1 MGLKTGLF
9 CAVVLLVMLPLRSA
23 SQDMLL
29 IPMDLRQS
37 EHLKAY
43 GIAYFA
49 LERQIDVDWLLN
61 YRGGSFLLQYN
72 DVIARE
78 CRIRNVRYER
88 ISGAQASQIYAE
100 VQREDA
106 NMDVVRC
113 ETPPKIAVYVPPGF
127 QPWDD
132 AVTLAL
138 EYAEIPY
145 EKIFNKEVIEGDI
158 YEYDW
163 LHLHH
168 EDFTG
173 QYGKFYASYS
183 NAPWYIDK
191 VRTYEQIAA
200 DLGFD
205 KVSEMKL
212 AVALAIREYIASG
225 GFVFAMCSATDTF
238 DIALAAKLVEIVDVM
253 YNGTPPDPDFNE
265 KLDFTQTLVFES
277 FQVEENPLR
286 YEFSNIDIP
295 PTDTGPSVPREADYF
310 TLFEFSAKH
319 DPIPTMLT
327 QNHVNVISGFMGQT
341 TNFDEQFIK
350 PHIVIMAKREGSREV
365 KYLHGQHGR
374 GTFTFY
380 GGHDPEDYQHAVGDP
395 PTDLSLYPNSP
406 GYRLILNNVLFP
418 AARPKPQKTELF
430 DMDGLLHLLGEAQ

>member
-1 MGLKTGLF
+1 MRNWFF
-9 CAVVLLVMLPLRSA
+9 CAVIFVVVLSFPLA
-23 SQDMLL
+23 SQDMML
-29 IPMDLRQS
+29 IPMDLQQS

-43 GIAYFA
+43 GIAYMA
-49 LERQIDVDWLLN
+49 LEKEIDVDWLLN
-61 YRGGSFLLQYN
+61 YRGGSFLMQYHE
-72 DVIARE
+72 VIARE
-78 CRIRNVRYER
+78 NRIRNVTYER
-88 ISGAQASQIYAE
+88 ISGTQAAQIYAE
-100 VQREDA
+100 VQAEDS

-113 ETPPKIAVYVPPGF
+113 EVPPKIAVYIPPGY

-145 EKIFNKEVIEGDI
+145 EQVFNEEVLNGAI

-183 NAPWYIDK
+183 NAPWYIEQ
-191 VRTYEQIAA
+191 VRKYETIAA
-200 DLGFD
+200 ELGFD

-212 AVALAIREYIASG
+212 AVALEIREYIASG

-238 DIALAAKLVEIVDVM
+238 DIALAAKQVDIVDVM
-253 YNGTPPDPDFNE
+253 YNGTPPDPNFNDN
-265 KLDFTQTLVFES
+265 LDFSQTLVFEN
-277 FQVEENPLR
+277 FEVEENPLR
-286 YEFSNIDIP
+286 YEYSNIDIP
-295 PTDTGPSVPREADYF
+295 PTDQGPSVPREADYF

-350 PHIVIMAKREGSREV
+350 PHIIQMAKREGSQEV
-365 KYLHGQHGR
+365 KYIHGQHGR

-418 AARPKPQKTELF
+418 AARPKPQKTDVF
-430 DMDGLLHLLGEAQ
+430 DADTIFPLIGDAQ

>member
-1 MGLKTGLF
+1 MKIH
-9 CAVVLLVMLPLRSA
+9 VVLFLSIVFVLAVPA
-23 SQDMLL
+23 QDMML
-29 IPMDLRQS
+29 IPMDLKQS

-43 GIAYFA
+43 GIAYMA
-49 LERQIDVDWLLN
+49 LEKEIDVDWLLN
-61 YRGGSFLLQYN
+61 YRGGSFLLQYHE
-72 DVIARE
+72 VIARE
-78 CRIRNVRYER
+78 SRIRNVSYEQ
-88 ISGAQASQIYAE
+88 ISGSQAAQIYAE
-100 VQREDA
+100 VQAEDS

-113 ETPPKIAVYVPPGF
+113 ETAPKIAVYIPPGF

-145 EKIFNKEVIEGDI
+145 DQVFNKEVLNGDI

-183 NAPWYIDK
+183 NAPWYIEQ
-191 VRTYEQIAA
+191 VRKYENIAA
-200 DLGFD
+200 ELGFD

-212 AVALAIREYIASG
+212 AVALEIREFISSG

-238 DIALAAKLVEIVDVM
+238 DIALAARNVDIVDVM
-253 YNGTPPDPDFNE
+253 YNGTPPDPDYNSQ
-265 KLDFTQTLVFES
+265 LDFSETLAFEN
-277 FQVEENPLR
+277 FEVEENPLR

-295 PTDTGPSVPREADYF
+295 PTDQGPSVPREADYF

-319 DPIPTMLT
+319 DPVPTMLT
-327 QNHVNVISGFMGQT
+327 QNHVNVLSGFMGQT

-418 AARPKPQKTELF
+418 AARPRPQKTDVF
-430 DMDGLLHLLGEAQ
+430 DADTIFPLIGDAQ

>member
-1 MGLKTGLF
+1 MKVFVFIILSVIF
-9 CAVVLLVMLPLRSA
+9 VFNSPA
-23 SQDMLL
+23 QDMML

-43 GIAYFA
+43 GIAYMA
-49 LERQIDVDWLLN
+49 LEKEIDVDWLLN
-61 YRGGSFLLQYN
+61 YRGGSFLLQYHE
-72 DVIARE
+72 VIARE
-78 CRIRNVRYER
+78 CRIRNVTCET
-88 ISGAQASQIYAE
+88 ISGSQASQIYAE
-100 VQREDA
+100 VQAEDS

-113 ETPPKIAVYVPPGF
+113 ETPPKIAVYIPPGF

-145 EKIFNKEVIEGDI
+145 EQIFNKEVLTGEI

-183 NAPWYIDK
+183 NAPWYIEQ
-191 VRTYEQIAA
+191 VRKYENIAA

-212 AVALAIREYIASG
+212 AVALEIREFIASG

-238 DIALAAKLVEIVDVM
+238 DIALSAKNVDIVDVM
-253 YNGTPPDPDFNE
+253 YNGTPPDPNFND
-265 KLDFTQTLVFES
+265 KLDFSETLVFEN
-277 FQVEENPLR
+277 FEVEENPLR
-286 YEFSNIDIP
+286 YEYSNIDIP
-295 PTDTGPSVPREADYF
+295 PTDQGPSVPREADYF

-418 AARPKPQKTELF
+418 AARPKPQKTELL
-430 DMDGLLHLLGEAQ
+430 DVDDILHLIGGAQ